1 MEREE
6 AMMRAVLS
14 LGCVLILLSSCSKN
28 DGETTEKT
36 GTSEPKAAQ
45 TNSAPMRVKPGLW
58 ETKITFTSIKANGLP
73 EAAQSQMLKAMGKGV
88 TVKSCLT
95 KEQTD
100 KPGAEFF
107 GSAKGSN
114 CTVGTMQ
121 VSGSTADVAM
131 TCKPDGKTVIESK
144 MTGTFA
150 DNSYKMNVH
159 QTTKGTPMGDLV
171 TMGQVEGKWLGEC
184 ATESGTSITP

>member
-1 MEREE
+1 
-6 AMMRAVLS
+6 MMRAVLS
-14 LGCVLILLSSCSKN
+14 LSCVLILLSSCSKN
-28 DGETTEKT
+28 EGEATEKADASAPIA
-36 GTSEPKAAQ
+36 GQ
-45 TNSAPMRVKPGLW
+45 INSAPMRVKPGLW
-58 ETKITFTSIKANGLP
+58 ETKITFTSIEAKGLP

-121 VSGSTADVAM
+121 VAGSTANVAM

-150 DNSYKMNVH
+150 DNSYKMDVH

-171 TMGQVEGKWLGEC
+171 TAGHVEGKWRGEC
-184 ATESGTSITP
+184 AAETGSNKTP

>member
-1 MEREE
+1 
-6 AMMRAVLS
+6 MMRAILS
-14 LGCVLILLSSCSKN
+14 LGCVLITLSSCSKSES
-28 DGETTEKT
+28 DATEKVDASPAIA
-36 GTSEPKAAQ
+36 GQ
-45 TNSAPMRVKPGLW
+45 TNRAPMRVKPGLW

-184 ATESGTSITP
+184 AAETGNSKTP

>member
-6 AMMRAVLS
+6 AMMRAILS
-14 LGCVLILLSSCSKN
+14 LGCVLITLSSCSKSE
-28 DGETTEKT
+28 DEVAEKA
-36 GTSEPKAAQ
+36 GASDPIAAQ

-73 EAAQSQMLKAMGKGV
+73 KAAQSQMLKAMGKGV

-100 KPGAEFF
+100 KPSAEFF

-114 CTVGTMQ
+114 CTIGTMQ
-121 VSGSTADVAM
+121 VSGGTADVAM

-171 TMGQVEGKWLGEC
+171 TMGQVEGKWLSEC
-184 ATESGTSITP
+184 AAETGNSKAP